1 MFADGRPLTVA
12 NVYYQYPGN
21 NSCDEWFFADLIN
34 RSCGCTGNQILPDA
48 EDIEKRFENLVW
60 HVEGSCGLS
69 LLGSKFL
76 LDEINRRGY
85 KVILNGQCGDEL
97 MLGYERLLCILF
109 RIPDQEK
116 AVEDSGVRISSGQ
129 SPFQIICERS
139 GRLCALL

>member
-1 MFADGRPLTVA
+1 MVTEMCSQMEDPSRLQTFTTS
-12 NVYYQYPGN
+12 YPGN

-85 KVILNGQCGDEL
+85 
-97 MLGYERLLCILF
+97 M
-109 RIPDQEK
+109 
-116 AVEDSGVRISSGQ
+116 
-129 SPFQIICERS
+129 
-139 GRLCALL
+139 